1 MKPMLRNGAYVRLK
15 VAPNTRM
22 GTISD
27 MKSEAGKL
35 RFIFHHDPRFMDAIH
50 DVYVFDYDI
59 EECER
64 PTDAQVR
71 AVNEMIQRGS

>member
-1 MKPMLRNGAYVRLK
+1 MLRDGVYVRLK

-27 MKSEAGKL
+27 ATEEAGKV
-35 RFIFHHDPRFMDAIH
+35 RFIFHHDPRFLNLIPDMC
-50 DVYVFDYDI
+50 VFDYDI

-64 PTDAQVR
+64 LTDAEVEAISR
-71 AVNEMIQRGS
+71 MVKRGS